1 MKTDSGKLSVTK
13 KLVKIVHPFWVE
25 PSLVPTYVLFYVL
38 ICWAEMD
45 ETVTLIN
52 YQTIKKV
59 FL

>member
-13 KLVKIVHPFWVE
+13 KLVKIVHPFWE
-25 PSLVPTYVLFYVL
+25 
-38 ICWAEMD
+38 E

-52 YQTIKKV
+52 YQTIKKM